1 MTDDVDPDIRAFLRE
16 TAAASARFA
25 ENGVHDLAARRAIA
39 ERVREPWVAGGPAMA
54 NIEERRVG
62 ASNVRVRIYRP
73 DEGEK
78 LPVLVYV
85 HGGGWILFSLDTHD
99 RLMRE
104 YAARTG
110 MAVVGIDYSL
120 SPEVR
125 FPHAIG
131 EIVEVIDWL
140 REQGALLGLDANAL
154 AIGGDS
160 AGANLAL
167 AANLALRDSGTPVC
181 DALLVNYG
189 AFDMTARPS
198 HDRYDGDTYMLTVPE
213 MADFWDNYL
222 RAPTDQRDPLARPLL
237 ANLTGMPPTFLCIA
251 ECDILADENA
261 EMADRLRAAGVAVEA
276 HVYRG
281 ATHSFLEAVRIAP
294 LADRALSDAA
304 AWLRET
310 LKLPSSGQ

>member
-1 MTDDVDPDIRAFLRE
+1 MTDDVDPDIRAFLHQ
-16 TAAASARFA
+16 TAADSARHA
-25 ENGVHDLAARRAIA
+25 QGVVGDLATRRVIA
-39 ERVREPWVAGGPAMA
+39 ERVREPWVAGGPGMA
-54 NIEERRVG
+54 SIEERRVG
-62 ASNVRVRIYRP
+62 ASDVRIRVYRP
-73 DEGEK
+73 EQSAT
-78 LPVLVYV
+78 LPILIYV
-85 HGGGWILFSLDTHD
+85 HGGGWMLFSLDTHD

-140 REQGALLGLDANAL
+140 RAEGGLLGLDANTL

-167 AANLALRDSGTPVC
+167 AANLALRDRGAPVC

-189 AFDMTARPS
+189 AFDMTARAS
-198 HDRYDGDTYMLTVPE
+198 HDRYDGDAYMLTVPE
-213 MADFWDNYL
+213 MLDFWDNYL
-222 RAPTDQRDPLARPLL
+222 RAPADERDPLARPLL

-251 ECDILADENA
+251 ECDILADENR
-261 EMADRLRAAGVAVEA
+261 EMAERLQSAGVPVETQ
-276 HVYRG
+276 VYRG
-281 ATHSFLEAVRIAP
+281 ATHSFLEAIRIAP
-294 LADRALSDAA
+294 LADRALADAA
-304 AWLRET
+304 TWLRTT
-310 LKLPSSGQ
+310 LKLPSSAR